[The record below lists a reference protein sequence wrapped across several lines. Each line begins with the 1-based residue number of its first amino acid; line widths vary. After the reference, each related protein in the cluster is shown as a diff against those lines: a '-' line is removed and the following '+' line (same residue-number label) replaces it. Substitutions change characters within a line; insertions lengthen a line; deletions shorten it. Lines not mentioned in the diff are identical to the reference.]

1 MIQNYF
7 WFFGSCSRFPNGKNG
22 PAVFLSS
29 SWWWLAGERG
39 GQQKAKNCA
48 MATRFG
54 PLLAW
59 TVGKAVNE
67 STAAHALRAHHSLS
81 GKCASTLCSTA
92 RATSEGSGFWGWKQK
107 ATEFHSAARNWVR
120 TCEMQVAEVAKRRT
134 YATKAKGG
142 TAKQAGSGGKRG
154 QALAALQEKEQE
166 ALSTFFHEPKGEL
179 AGI

>member
-1 MIQNYF
+1 
-7 WFFGSCSRFPNGKNG
+7 
-22 PAVFLSS
+22 
-29 SWWWLAGERG
+29 
-39 GQQKAKNCA
+39 

-107 ATEFHSAARNWVR
+107 ATEFHSAARNLVR

-142 TAKQAGSGGKRG
+142 TAKKAGGSGGKRE

-179 AGI
+179 VGI

>member
-1 MIQNYF
+1 
-7 WFFGSCSRFPNGKNG
+7 
-22 PAVFLSS
+22 
-29 SWWWLAGERG
+29 
-39 GQQKAKNCA
+39 

-67 STAAHALRAHHSLS
+67 STAAHALRAYHSLS

-92 RATSEGSGFWGWKQK
+92 RAASEGSGFWGWKHCG
-107 ATEFHSAARNWVR
+107 TEFHSVARNFVR
-120 TCEMQVAEVAKRRT
+120 TCESQVAEVAKRRT

-142 TAKQAGSGGKRG
+142 AKKAGSGGKRE

>member
-1 MIQNYF
+1 M
-7 WFFGSCSRFPNGKNG
+7 
-22 PAVFLSS
+22 
-29 SWWWLAGERG
+29 
-39 GQQKAKNCA
+39 
-48 MATRFG
+48 
-54 PLLAW
+54 
-59 TVGKAVNE
+59 NE

-142 TAKQAGSGGKRG
+142 TAKKAGGSGGKRE
-154 QALAALQEKEQE
+154 QSLAALQEKEQE
-166 ALSTFFHEPKGEL
+166 ALSTFFHEPKGER